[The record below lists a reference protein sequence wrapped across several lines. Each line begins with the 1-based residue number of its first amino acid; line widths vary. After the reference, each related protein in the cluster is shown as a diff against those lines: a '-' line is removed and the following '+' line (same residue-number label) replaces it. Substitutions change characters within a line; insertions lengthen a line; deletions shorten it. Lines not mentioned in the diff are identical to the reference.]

1 MDSRFDPTFQP
12 DDRLRD
18 ALADFVALVR
28 HLRRDCPW
36 DREQTHASTRSN
48 LLEEA
53 YEAADAIDREDWPDF
68 SKELG
73 DVLLHVVFHS
83 VIAEGDGRF
92 TLLDVVTQETEKL
105 VRRHPHVF
113 GDAAVSGT
121 GEVLANWE
129 AIKTAERKAQGDDPR
144 GASKP
149 KGVLSGLPKAL
160 PALVRAQRTQEKV
173 AGVGFDFPDA
183 DGAWAKVDEELGEYR
198 SAETTAQRQAELGDV
213 LFALVNHARLS
224 GLDAEAAL
232 QATNDRFARRFG
244 HVETRLAETGRTPKD
259 ATLGEMDVL
268 WDEAK
273 VRERAGGQK

>member
-1 MDSRFDPTFQP
+1 MPDPRFDPAFQP
-12 DDRLRD
+12 EPALRD

-36 DREQTHASTRSN
+36 DRAQTHASTRTN

-92 TLLDVVTQETEKL
+92 TLLDVVRQETEKL

-121 GEVLANWE
+121 GEVLQNWE
-129 AIKTAERKAQGDDPR
+129 AIKTAERAAQGAARPN
-144 GASKP
+144 
-149 KGVLSGLPKAL
+149 GVLSGLPKAL
-160 PALVRAQRTQEKV
+160 PALARAQRTQEKV
-173 AGVGFDFPDA
+173 AGVGFDFPSA
-183 DGAWAKVDEELGEYR
+183 DDAWAKVDEELAEYR
-198 SAETTAQRQAELGDV
+198 SAETDARRQDELGDV

-232 QATNDRFARRFG
+232 QRTNDRFARRFG
-244 HVETRLAETGRTPKD
+244 RVEARLVDAGRTPKD
-259 ATLGEMDVL
+259 ATLGEMDAL

-273 VRERAGGQK
+273 AEERRAAQT

>member
-1 MDSRFDPTFQP
+1 MDPRFDPAFQP
-12 DDRLRD
+12 DAPLTQ

-28 HLRRDCPW
+28 QLRRDCPW
-36 DREQTHASTRSN
+36 DREQTHASTRNN

-83 VIAEGDGRF
+83 VIAEQDGRF
-92 TLLDVVTQETEKL
+92 SLLDVVRQETEKL

-121 GEVLANWE
+121 GEVLQNWE
-129 AIKTAERKAQGDDPR
+129 AIKAAERAAAGVSAPD
-144 GASKP
+144 KP
-149 KGVLSGLPKAL
+149 TGVLSGLPRAL

-173 AGVGFDFPDA
+173 AGVGFDFPDPE
-183 DGAWAKVDEELGEYR
+183 DAWDKVTEELGEYR
-198 SAETTAQRQAELGDV
+198 ALDAADAARRQDELGDV
-213 LFALVNHARLS
+213 LFALVNHARQT

-232 QATNDRFARRFG
+232 QRTNDRFARRFG
-244 HVETRLAETGRTPKD
+244 HVEARLAADARTPKD
-259 ATLGEMDVL
+259 ATLGEMDAL

-273 VRERAGGQK
+273 AAERAA